1 MTTEYPYLQQF
12 LGAYFHQ
19 DWTLDDSSADAVIE
33 RFKRENDAEMIDG
46 VKGELTQFLAS
57 HASDDQLS
65 RALTALGCEYHA
77 PGDNLSY
84 REWLRHVRDAL

>member
-33 RFKRENDAEMIDG
+33 RFKRENDDETIDG
-46 VKGELTQFLAS
+46 VKGELAQLLAS
-57 HASDDQLS
+57 HASEEQLS
-65 RALTALGCEYHA
+65 RVLMTLGSEYHA

-84 REWLRHVRDAL
+84 REWLHHVQDSL